1 MRKARLRG
9 EARVWE
15 RSRQNQTWGQAREFK
30 ALGSRDLPMSRQAM
44 HSSIMGHGYGIK
56 PVISAGGRTKG
67 LPQSLK
73 ESCARP

>member
-1 MRKARLRG
+1 MGRQ
-9 EARVWE
+9 
-15 RSRQNQTWGQAREFK
+15 QNQTWGQAQEFK

-67 LPQSLK
+67 VTSISQGVVRAPFSAGSSRSRQ
-73 ESCARP
+73 